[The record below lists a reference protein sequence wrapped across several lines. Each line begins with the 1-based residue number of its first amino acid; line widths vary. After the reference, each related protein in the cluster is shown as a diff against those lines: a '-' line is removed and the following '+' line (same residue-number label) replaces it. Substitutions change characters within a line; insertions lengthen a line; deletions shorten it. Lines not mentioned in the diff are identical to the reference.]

1 MKRVAIYSRVS
12 TDEQH
17 TSIENQQE
25 IFNNWI
31 SRNKDCTIVK
41 RYVDEGI
48 SGTKVYKRTAF
59 LKMLEDSK
67 NKEFD
72 ILLCKSFSRFGRNQ
86 AETLT
91 AIKNLRAKGIRIIF
105 IEDNL
110 DTNKDTMQ
118 FGLFGW
124 LAEQESQKT
133 SNRIKTV
140 FNTFKQ
146 QGKIYNCRSPYGY
159 NYSKE
164 KKNFVVNIE
173 QAEIVKKIFNMYI
186 SGYGFCGIAKE
197 LESRNIPTQKGGNW
211 RGNTIKN
218 IILNEVYCGT
228 LVQNKSTT
236 IDVTIKET
244 KKNNVD
250 KWIKHYNNHKA
261 IISYETYNKAQQE
274 FNSRSEFVKN
284 NRVHHTNKNLFS
296 GILFCGDCGTS
307 MTIKRKKSKMNYKPY
322 YICNKYSLYSKK
334 CGHSSNAIWED
345 VLVDF
350 IKDNLNNIT
359 KNKYRQLKEMLKEKD
374 RNNNK
379 KLLEN
384 SLKRI
389 NKELEKQ
396 TKQSTKL
403 LDLLVN
409 GKVQEEQFALMNNEI
424 AKQITILNK
433 QKKELETKIKKQ
445 DNTKAEQME
454 LKQGIEM
461 LINTPT
467 ENWTNTMLRA
477 IINKVEVS
485 SDDTINIFYKYI
497 N

>member
-17 TSIENQQE
+17 SSIENQEE

-48 SGTKVYKRTAF
+48 SGTKAYKRTAF
-59 LKMLEDSK
+59 LEMLEDSK

-91 AIKNLRAKGIRIIF
+91 AIKDLRTREIRVIF

-110 DTNKDTMQ
+110 DSEQDANR
-118 FGLFGW
+118 FGLVSW

-146 QGKIYNCRSPYGY
+146 QGKIYNCRPPFGY
-159 NYSKE
+159 DYDKN
-164 KKNFVVNIE
+164 KKNFIVNIE
-173 QAEIVKKIFNMYI
+173 EAEIVKEIFELCL
-186 SGYGFCGIAKE
+186 SGYGRVRIAEKLRDRGIKTK
-197 LESRNIPTQKGGNW
+197 RGGTW
-211 RGNTIKN
+211 AGATITR
-218 IILNEVYCGT
+218 ILQNEFYCGT
-228 LVQNKSTT
+228 LIQNKSTT
-236 IDVTIKET
+236 IDVTIKKSKQISKDDWT
-244 KKNNVD
+244 R
-250 KWIKHYNNHKA
+250 HYDNHEP
-261 IISYETYNKAQQE
+261 IIDYETYNKVQE
-274 FNSRSEFVKN
+274 EIEKRKEIAESNCT
-284 NRVHHTNKNLFS
+284 HHSNKNLFS
-296 GILFCGDCGTS
+296 GILFCGDCGTT
-307 MTIKRKKSKMNYKPY
+307 MTIRRKKNKMNYKPF
-322 YICNKYSLYSKK
+322 YICNKYASYSLRS
-334 CGHSSNAIWED
+334 GHKSNAIYQD

-350 IKDNLNNIT
+350 IKDNLNDIT
-359 KNKYRQLKEMLKEKD
+359 KNNYRRLKQMLKD
-374 RNNNK
+374 RNRNDNK

-389 NKELEKQ
+389 NKEVEKQ

-409 GKVQEEQFALMNNEI
+409 GRIQEEQFTLMNKGI
-424 AKQITILNK
+424 AEQITTLNK

-445 DNTKAEQME
+445 DNTKAEQEE

-485 SDDTINIFYKYI
+485 DDSTINIFYKYI

>member
-48 SGTKVYKRTAF
+48 SGTKAYKRTAF
-59 LKMLEDSK
+59 LEMLEDSK
-67 NKEFD
+67 NKAFD

-118 FGLFGW
+118 FGLFSW

-146 QGKIYNCRSPYGY
+146 QGKIYNCRPPYGY

-173 QAEIVKKIFNMYI
+173 QAEIVKEIFNMYI
-186 SGYGFCGIAKE
+186 NGYGFCGIAKE

-211 RGNTIKN
+211 KGNTIKN

-228 LVQNKSTT
+228 LVQNKSQT

-250 KWIKHYNNHKA
+250 KWIKHYNNHEP
-261 IISYETYNKAQQE
+261 IIDYETYNKAQQE

-296 GILFCGDCGTS
+296 GILFCGNCGAS

-322 YICNKYSLYSKK
+322 YICNKYASYSLRS
-334 CGHSSNAIWED
+334 GHKSNAIWED

-350 IKDNLNNIT
+350 IKDNLNDIT

-409 GKVQEEQFALMNNEI
+409 GRIQEEQFTLMNKGI
-424 AKQITILNK
+424 AEQITTLNK

-445 DNTKAEQME
+445 DNTKAEQEE

-477 IINKVEVS
+477 IINKAEVS
-485 SDDTINIFYKYI
+485 DDSTINIFYKYI